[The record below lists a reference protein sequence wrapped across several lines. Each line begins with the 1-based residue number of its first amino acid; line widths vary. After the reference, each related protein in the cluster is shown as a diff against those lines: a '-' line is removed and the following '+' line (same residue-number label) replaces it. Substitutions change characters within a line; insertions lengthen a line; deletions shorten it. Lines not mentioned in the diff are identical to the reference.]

1 MRLSVECAFPHLGK
15 RSVALRKGAFCL
27 RVSPKGAFCDCGV
40 TETRNASL
48 GTHAVVLETAPGQ
61 AVLEVTPDAQSPPSV
76 RFKFNYFDIW
86 AIVRVIW
93 VITRI

>member
-40 TETRNASL
+40 TETRNAFL
-48 GTHAVVLETAPGQ
+48 GMYVVVFETAPGQ
-61 AVLEVTPDAQSPPSV
+61 AVLEVTPDAQSPPLV
-76 RFKFNYFDIW
+76 CFKFNYFDIW